1 MRQIAAGVYLLEGM
15 RGANVYLLAGGGG
28 LTLVDSGMPGS
39 AGRIAAQLEEGGYDL
54 SALRAIVLTHAHAD
68 HTGSAAEL
76 ARRSGAQ
83 ICAHLDEVPYLEG
96 TQSLPATS
104 WLTSVLLWLEPRLSG
119 GRSAISADRRLGDG
133 DVLDAPGGLRVI
145 HTPGHTPGS
154 ISLFRLE
161 GGIAFCGDLFF
172 NQNPVTG
179 RPGLRFAIPLVSVD
193 PVQARESVRK
203 LLPLDVRVLCSGHGE
218 PLLERAGA
226 RIAALFG

>member
-1 MRQIAAGVYLLEGM
+1 V
-15 RGANVYLLAGGGG
+15 
-28 LTLVDSGMPGS
+28 
-39 AGRIAAQLEEGGYDL
+39 EGGYDL
-54 SALRAIVLTHAHAD
+54 SALRAIVLTHAHID

-83 ICAHLDEVPYLEG
+83 VLAHRDEVPYLEG

-104 WLTSVLLWLEPRLSG
+104 WLTRVMLWLEPRMSG
-119 GRSAISADRRLGDG
+119 RRSAIPVDRALDDG
-133 DVLDAPGGLRVI
+133 DVLDVPGGVRVI

-154 ISLFRLE
+154 ISLFRSE

-172 NQNPVTG
+172 NQNPLTG

-193 PVQARESVRK
+193 PAQARESVRK
-203 LLPLDVRVLCSGHGE
+203 LLPLDVRVLCPGHGE
-218 PLLERAGA
+218 PLLQGAGA